1 MKNEIWDIL
10 SGESVIL
17 CGDGRND
24 SPRFSAKYCMYAMM
38 EQYLDIIVDVEVV
51 DKRQTGGVSTN
62 MEVFGLKQILERMV
76 GEILISEVEEF
87 KNGQWDEESDPPLFV
102 TQTQVHKTSA
112 TEGAG
117 HSLLE

>member
-17 CGDGRND
+17 CGDGRNY
-24 SPRFSAKYCMYAMM
+24 SPGAKYCMYAMM

-62 MEVFGLKQILERMV
+62 MEGFGLKQILER
-76 GEILISEVEEF
+76 
-87 KNGQWDEESDPPLFV
+87 NGWGNIDIQSYYRCFFCCDCFGSNNER
-102 TQTQVHKTSA
+102 
-112 TEGAG
+112 
-117 HSLLE
+117 